1 MLNNTVSHII
11 MFKNILIIVCVLF
24 SFSSKAITIDYSLK
38 MPKPQNHYFEVE
50 MKINKVSG
58 KFIEVKMPVWA
69 PGSYMVREFSK
80 NVNLVVA
87 KDEQGKNLNITKV
100 SKNTWKIYVKGV
112 NEVKINY
119 EVYAFELSARS
130 SFLDQSH
137 GFVSGSS
144 IFMYVEGEKETGG
157 KLDIYPHEDFNVI
170 STALPK
176 AKDSIRFENAKTYAF
191 SNFDHLVD
199 CPIEIGN
206 QDVFEFMAAGVKHS
220 VAIYGVGNYEVEK
233 LKKDMKQVIETT
245 SAVIG
250 ENPNKN
256 YTFII
261 HNVTDGQGGLEHMN
275 SATLSVDRWS
285 YQGKQ
290 YFDFLSLVAHEY
302 FHLWNVKRLRPIE
315 LGPFNY
321 DQENYTTL
329 LWVMEGFTSY
339 YDELL
344 MRRAGYLTE
353 QEYIQKI
360 NSILNYVEGSEGA
373 RVQPVAHASFDAW
386 IKGYRPNENSGN
398 TTMTY
403 YSRGQLIGSVLDAK
417 IIAKFDGAKC
427 LDDFMRTLYF
437 KFYKNKGRGFTEEE
451 FEETLTDFMGEDMH
465 AFLMN
470 YIYDTKVPNYKE
482 IFNGIGVNVDYIG
495 AKKAYFGMSF
505 SKEGIPFVKTIR
517 TNSEAENAGLS
528 VNDEILGFNGFR
540 IDGPSLE
547 ASLAALKTGDLFNLL
562 VSRDQIIM
570 EISCKMGE
578 IEIPTFKMSINST
591 STNSQLGSYW
601 LRTILK

>member
-1 MLNNTVSHII
+1 
-11 MFKNILIIVCVLF
+11 MFKKILFVLCILF
-24 SFSSKAITIDYSLK
+24 SFTSNAITIDYALK

-50 MKINKVSG
+50 MKIKKVSG
-58 KFIEVKMPVWA
+58 KFLEVKMPVWA
-69 PGSYMVREFSK
+69 PGSYMIREFSK
-80 NVNLVVA
+80 NINLVVA
-87 KDEQGKNLNITKV
+87 KDELGKKLNVTKV
-100 SKNTWKIYVKGV
+100 SKNTWRIYVKGKE
-112 NEVKINY
+112 EVKINY

-170 STALPK
+170 TTALPK
-176 AKDSIRFENAKTYAF
+176 AKDSIRFENAKTYVF
-191 SNFDHLVD
+191 SDFDQLVD

-206 QDVFEFMAAGVKHS
+206 QDVFEFNAAGVKHS

-233 LKKDMKQVIETT
+233 LKIDMKRVIETT
-245 SAVIG
+245 SAIIG

-275 SATLSVDRWS
+275 STTLSVDRWS

-290 YFDFLSLVAHEY
+290 YIDFLSLVAHEY
-302 FHLWNVKRLRPIE
+302 FHLWNVKRIKPIE

-344 MRRAGYLTE
+344 MRRAGYLSE
-353 QEYIQKI
+353 QEYIQKL

-386 IKGYRPNENSGN
+386 IKGYRPNENSSN

-403 YSRGQLIGSVLDAK
+403 YSRGQLMGSLLDAK
-417 IIAKFDGAKC
+417 IIAKFEGNKS
-427 LDDFMRTLYF
+427 LDDFMRALYI

-451 FEETLTDFMGEDMH
+451 FEETLSDFMGEDMH
-465 AFLMN
+465 TFLIN

-482 IFNGIGVNVDYIG
+482 IFNEIGVNVDYIG
-495 AKKAYFGMSF
+495 TKKAYFGMSY
-505 SKEGIPFVKTIR
+505 SKEGTPFVKTIR
-517 TNSEAENAGLS
+517 SNSEAENAAIS
-528 VNDEILGFNGFR
+528 VNDEIIGFNGFR

-547 ASLAALKTGDLFNLL
+547 ASLGALKTGESFNLI
-562 VSRDQIIM
+562 VARDQIIM
-570 EISCKMGE
+570 EIACKMGE
-578 IEIPTFKMSINST
+578 IEIPTFKMSINGT
-591 STNSQLGSYW
+591 STNASLCTYW
-601 LRTILK
+601 LRKTTK

>member
-1 MLNNTVSHII
+1 ML
-11 MFKNILIIVCVLF
+11 KKILLIVFVIL
-24 SFSSKAITIDYSLK
+24 SFSLHAITIDYSLR

-50 MKINKVSG
+50 MKLTKVSS
-58 KFIEVKMPVWA
+58 KFIDVKMPVWA
-69 PGSYMVREFSK
+69 PGSYMIREFSK

-87 KDEQGKNLNITKV
+87 KDELGTNLIINKI
-100 SKNTWKIYVKGV
+100 SKNTWRIQTKGIK
-112 NEVKINY
+112 EVKINY

-144 IFMYVEGEKETGG
+144 IFMYVDGEKETSG

-170 STALPK
+170 STSLPK
-176 AKDSIRFENAKTYAF
+176 PRDSIRFENAKTYAF
-191 SNFDHLVD
+191 TNFDHLVD

-206 QDVFEFMAAGVKHS
+206 QDVFEFTAAGVKHN
-220 VAIYGVGNYEVEK
+220 VAIYGVGNYDIEK
-233 LKKDMKQVIETT
+233 LKKDMKKIVETT
-245 SAVIG
+245 TSVIG
-250 ENPNKN
+250 ENPNKI

-275 SATLSVDRWS
+275 SATLSVDRWG

-290 YFDFLSLVAHEY
+290 YIDFLSLVAHEY
-302 FHLWNVKRLRPIE
+302 FHLWNVKRIRPIE

-344 MRRAGYLTE
+344 LRRAGYLSE
-353 QEYIQKI
+353 QEYLQKL
-360 NSILNYVEGSEGA
+360 NSILNYVEGSEGS

-386 IKGYRPNENSGN
+386 IKGYRPNENSSN

-403 YSRGQLIGSVLDAK
+403 YSRGQLIGSLLDAK
-417 IIAKFDGAKC
+417 IIAKFEGNKS
-427 LDDFMRTLYF
+427 LDDFMRTLYY
-437 KFYKNKGRGFTEEE
+437 KLYKNKDRGFTEQE
-451 FEETLTDFMGEDMH
+451 FEQTLSTFMREDMH
-465 AFLMN
+465 DFLAK
-470 YIYDTKVPNYKE
+470 YVYDTNVPDYAE
-482 IFNGIGVNVDYIG
+482 IFNLIGVNVEYTG
-495 AKKAYFGMSF
+495 VKKAYFGMSY
-505 SKEGIPFVKTIR
+505 SKEGTPTVKTIR
-517 TNSEAENAGLS
+517 TNTEAENAGVS
-528 VNDEILGFNGFR
+528 VHDEIIGFNGFR

-547 ASLAALKTGDLFNLL
+547 ASLAALKTGDSFNLL

-570 EISCKMGE
+570 EIPCKMGE
-578 IEIPTFKMSINST
+578 IEIPTFKLSINNS
-591 STNSQLGSYW
+591 STNSQLCSYW
-601 LRTILK
+601 LRSISK

>member
-1 MLNNTVSHII
+1 ML
-11 MFKNILIIVCVLF
+11 KKILLIVFVIL
-24 SFSSKAITIDYSLK
+24 SFSLHAITIDYSLR

-50 MKINKVSG
+50 MKLTKVSS
-58 KFIEVKMPVWA
+58 KFIDVKMPVWA
-69 PGSYMVREFSK
+69 PGSYMIREFSK

-87 KDEQGKNLNITKV
+87 KDELGTNLIISKI
-100 SKNTWKIYVKGV
+100 SKNTWRIQTKGIK
-112 NEVKINY
+112 EVKINY

-144 IFMYVEGEKETGG
+144 IFMYVDGEKETSG

-170 STALPK
+170 STSLPK
-176 AKDSIRFENAKTYAF
+176 PRDSIRFENAKTYAF
-191 SNFDHLVD
+191 TNFDHLVD

-206 QDVFEFMAAGVKHS
+206 QDVFEFTAAGVKHN
-220 VAIYGVGNYEVEK
+220 VAIYGVGNYDIEK
-233 LKKDMKQVIETT
+233 LKKDMKKIVETT
-245 SAVIG
+245 TSVIG
-250 ENPNKN
+250 ENPNKI

-275 SATLSVDRWS
+275 SATLSVDRWG

-290 YFDFLSLVAHEY
+290 YIDFLSLVAHEY
-302 FHLWNVKRLRPIE
+302 FHLWNVKRIRPIE

-344 MRRAGYLTE
+344 LRRAGYLSE
-353 QEYIQKI
+353 QEYLQKL
-360 NSILNYVEGSEGA
+360 NSILNYVEGSEGS

-386 IKGYRPNENSGN
+386 IKGYRPNENSSN

-403 YSRGQLIGSVLDAK
+403 YSRGQLIGSLLDAK
-417 IIAKFDGAKC
+417 IIAKFEGNKS
-427 LDDFMRTLYF
+427 LDDFMRTLYY
-437 KFYKNKGRGFTEEE
+437 KLYKNKDRGFTEQE
-451 FEETLTDFMGEDMH
+451 FEQTLSTFMREDMH
-465 AFLMN
+465 DFLAK
-470 YIYDTKVPNYKE
+470 YVYDTNVPDYAE
-482 IFNGIGVNVDYIG
+482 IFNLIGVNVEYTG
-495 AKKAYFGMSF
+495 VKKAYFGMSY
-505 SKEGIPFVKTIR
+505 SKEGTPTVKTIR
-517 TNSEAENAGLS
+517 TNTEAENAGVS
-528 VNDEILGFNGFR
+528 VHDEIIGFNGFR

-547 ASLAALKTGDLFNLL
+547 ASLAALKTGDSFNLL

-570 EISCKMGE
+570 EIPCKMGE
-578 IEIPTFKMSINST
+578 IEIPTFKLSINNS
-591 STNSQLGSYW
+591 STNSQLCSYW
-601 LRTILK
+601 LRSISK